1 MAHAAARPTRGEA
14 WSTEV
19 PLGRCAV
26 RHESKA
32 ASMHV
37 YTQPQKRGITMT
49 DDRIVQR
56 LEEQLRDAHATNA
69 DLRERLNDI
78 ESGSRQPE
86 RRWPKP

>member
-1 MAHAAARPTRGEA
+1 
-14 WSTEV
+14 
-19 PLGRCAV
+19 
-26 RHESKA
+26 
-32 ASMHV
+32 
-37 YTQPQKRGITMT
+37 MT